1 MQLLLSIGV
10 DCNIISPYLLVNVT
24 PVCFTG
30 PPSSLTITIDDIRLD
45 SFTISWTVIA
55 DVNNVCGPVMYN
67 VTLDNDVTNTT
78 LMTITTS
85 MTNIT
90 YDGLNDTTNYTV
102 VVVPYNNAGPGTPAN
117 VTVYTL
123 SPSGM

>member
-1 MQLLLSIGV
+1 MLLSIGV
-10 DCNIISPYLLVNVT
+10 DCNIVSPYLLVNIT

-30 PPSSLTITIDDIRLD
+30 PPSSLTITVDDIRLD
-45 SFTISWTVIA
+45 SFNISWTVIA

-67 VTLDNDVTNTT
+67 VTLDDDV
-78 LMTITTS
+78 TITTS

>member
-1 MQLLLSIGV
+1 MQLLLSIHVG
-10 DCNIISPYLLVNVT
+10 CNIVSLYLLVNIT
-24 PVCFTG
+24 PICFTG
-30 PPSSLTITIDDIRLD
+30 PPSSLTITIEDIRLD

-67 VTLDNDVTNTT
+67 VTLDDDE
-78 LMTITTS
+78 TIITS

-90 YDGLNDTTNYTV
+90 YDKLNDTANHTV
-102 VVVPYNNAGPGTPAN
+102 VIVPYNNAGPGTPAN

-123 SPSGM
+123 RPSGM